1 MHLHIY
7 IYIIRAHMHLCS
19 TILGKSFHSYISEN
33 HSSSPYAVRQVGHTG
48 PLRPSDFGRPIP
60 HLERVLLDFPQ
71 LTVVG
76 GHIGA
81 PWVEEMIFLAGK
93 LPGPANLGTL
103 CMLCFI

>member
-1 MHLHIY
+1 MNYLST
-7 IYIIRAHMHLCS
+7 LCA
-19 TILGKSFHSYISEN
+19 LQ
-33 HSSSPYAVRQVGHTG
+33 RQVGHTG

-71 LTVVG
+71 LKVVG

-93 LPGPANLGTL
+93 LPGGES
-103 CMLCFI
+103 

>member
-1 MHLHIY
+1 
-7 IYIIRAHMHLCS
+7 MHLCS

-48 PLRPSDFGRPIP
+48 PLRPSDFGRPIS

-81 PWVEEMIFLAGK
+81 PWVEEMFFLAGK